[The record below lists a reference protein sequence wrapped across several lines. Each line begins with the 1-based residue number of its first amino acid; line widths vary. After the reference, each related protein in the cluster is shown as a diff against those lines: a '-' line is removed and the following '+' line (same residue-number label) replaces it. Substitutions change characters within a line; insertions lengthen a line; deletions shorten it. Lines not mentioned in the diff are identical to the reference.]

1 LEVLHCENKIDFEE
15 RNIWLVMPRNSET
28 PDLNGVTTQKYAF
41 FTVTAVRTP
50 SPKSVLIIV
59 LKIITYNTVG
69 ARGSVVG

>member
-1 LEVLHCENKIDFEE
+1 
-15 RNIWLVMPRNSET
+15 MPRNSEI
-28 PDLNGVTTQKYAF
+28 PDLHGVTTQKFAF

-50 SPKSVLIIV
+50 NPKSVLIIV